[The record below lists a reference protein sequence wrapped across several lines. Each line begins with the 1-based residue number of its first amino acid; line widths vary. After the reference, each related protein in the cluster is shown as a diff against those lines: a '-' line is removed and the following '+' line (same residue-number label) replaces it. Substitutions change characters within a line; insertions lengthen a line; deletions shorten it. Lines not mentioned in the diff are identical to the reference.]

1 MRRFI
6 LVLMILILSG
16 CIDSSD
22 DNDAPNAPGDNRANR
37 WVRGNPLFVSAINV
51 SMGQPPA
58 AFVNN
63 YYAFGANAVHLWA
76 DGLPFEMKTWRTRR
90 PGGFRFVSWV
100 AANGRSPANGY
111 VIGNI
116 GANYPGRIGY
126 QIGDEPAGECQT
138 EACAIKAL
146 NGIAQGI
153 NQVRSADP
161 NGLIIVNFKRSSFL
175 TALLT
180 RYGNLNGDI
189 ISYSHYPRTM
199 NAYRSL
205 ETVRKFGIQQS
216 RPVWAYLK
224 TYRDQV
230 DQESISASDMRW
242 NAFSGLLYGFKGFTW
257 FVYNIEPNNSIDPAL
272 FNSEGSFN
280 AARSSLW
287 SVAAQINGQLRRLG
301 RSMSLLY
308 SSAVRFVPVFDY
320 LQPPGTT
327 KWYKGSGDDPYITDI
342 NQVKGEFDVSVGF
355 FKDADDEIYFMVQ
368 NVSHDHWLGDSP
380 VNYGGRGTVQI
391 EFDFSG
397 APAGTAKDHLLTL
410 NKDTGTVQQINL
422 TSSNGTTGYINV
434 TLGEGD
440 VKLFKYATG
449 RSFAMQ

>member
-1 MRRFI
+1 MRRLL
-6 LVLMILILSG
+6 LVLIFLILSG
-16 CIDSSD
+16 CGIDSSD
-22 DNDAPNAPGDNRANR
+22 DNDATNAPGDNRANR
-37 WVRGNPLFVSAINV
+37 WVRGNPLFVNV
-51 SMGQPPA
+51 SMGAPPA

-76 DGLPFEMKTWRTRR
+76 DGLPFEMKAWQNHR
-90 PGGFRFVSWV
+90 PGNFRFVSWV

-138 EACAIKAL
+138 EACAIKNL
-146 NGIAQGI
+146 NGIAAGL
-153 NQVRSADP
+153 NRVRAADP
-161 NGLIIVNFKRSSFL
+161 NGLIMVNFKRSSFL

-180 RYGNLNGDI
+180 QYGNMNGDI

-199 NAYRSL
+199 NAYRPL
-205 ETVRKFGIQQS
+205 ETIRKFGIQQN
-216 RPVWAYLK
+216 RPVWGYLK
-224 TYRDQV
+224 TFKDQV
-230 DQESISASDMRW
+230 DQEGISASDMRW

-257 FVYNIEPNNSIDPAL
+257 FIYNIEPNNAIEPAL
-272 FNSEGSFN
+272 FNSEGNFN
-280 AARSSLW
+280 AGRSSLW
-287 SVAAQINGQLRRLG
+287 SVAARINGQLRRLG

-308 SSAVRFVPVFDY
+308 TTAVRFVPQFDY

-327 KWYKGSGDDPYITDI
+327 KWFKGSGDDRYITDI
-342 NQVKGEFDVSVGF
+342 YQASGKFDISVGF
-355 FKDADDEIYFMVQ
+355 FKDSAGEIYFMVQ

-380 VNYGGRGTVQI
+380 VDYGGRGTARI
-391 EFDFSG
+391 DFDFSG

-410 NKDTGTVQQINL
+410 NKDTGQVQRINL
-422 TSSNGTTGYINV
+422 TASNGTTGHINV

-449 RSFAMQ
+449 RSFALQ